1 MVAFNLKLQIPML
14 MNQTY
19 KQLFKLESLI
29 GQKIKKLKG
38 MHELKQIKTKKIY
51 IFNKY
56 RQAGL
61 TFRIK
66 DMILMINNWNDLL
79 YLSFHN

>member
-1 MVAFNLKLQIPML
+1 
-14 MNQTY
+14 
-19 KQLFKLESLI
+19 
-29 GQKIKKLKG
+29 
-38 MHELKQIKTKKIY
+38 MHERKQIKTKKIY

-79 YLSFHN
+79 YLSFDN